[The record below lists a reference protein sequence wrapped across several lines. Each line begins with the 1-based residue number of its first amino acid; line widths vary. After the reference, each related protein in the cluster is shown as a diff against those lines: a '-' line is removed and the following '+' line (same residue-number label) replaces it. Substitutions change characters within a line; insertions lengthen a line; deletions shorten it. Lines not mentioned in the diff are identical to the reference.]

1 MIVKVFENE
10 EFAGRA
16 AADAII
22 AQISAKPN
30 SVLGLPTGSTPVPTY
45 RALSAA
51 CAEGRVSFK
60 DVKTFNLDEYVGL
73 NPAHEQS
80 YRYFMN
86 DNLFNHVDIDIA
98 NTNLP
103 CDGSDLDEATAAK
116 YDEKIIAAGGID
128 FQLLGIGGNGHIGF
142 NEPGDAF
149 VRGTHCVDLTESTI
163 QANSRLFDSIDDVPR
178 QAFTMGIGTIMS
190 AKTVLVMANGEV
202 KAQAVHDMIYGPIT
216 PSCQASILQ
225 LHPNVVVV
233 ADEAALSLCPEA

>member
-128 FQLLGIGGNGHIGF
+128 F
-142 NEPGDAF
+142 NEPGGAIDSL
-149 VRGTHCVDLTESTI
+149 THKQKITMATRE
-163 QANSRLFDSIDDVPR
+163 ANARFFGGDPMAVPEY
-178 QAFTMGIGTIMS
+178 AVTLGMKGIMNARKI
-190 AKTVLVMANGEV
+190 VLIAYGAN
-202 KAQAVHDMIYGPIT
+202 KAQAIHDTVYGRVTADVP
-216 PSCQASILQ
+216 ASILQ
-225 LHPNVVVV
+225 LHPNCSIYV
-233 ADEAALSLCPEA
+233 DKAAAAML

>member
-116 YDEKIIAAGGID
+116 DDEKIIAAGGID

-142 NEPGDAF
+142 NEAGGAERTLLRRRPHGCSGICGHPRHEGNHERTQDRAHRLRCKQGSGDP
-149 VRGTHCVDLTESTI
+149 RHRLRQSHRRC
-163 QANSRLFDSIDDVPR
+163 SRIHS
-178 QAFTMGIGTIMS
+178 S
-190 AKTVLVMANGEV
+190 ASSELL
-202 KAQAVHDMIYGPIT
+202 Y
-216 PSCQASILQ
+216 LR
-225 LHPNVVVV
+225 
-233 ADEAALSLCPEA
+233 

>member
-103 CDGSDLDEATAAK
+103 CDGSDLDDATAAK

-142 NEPGDAF
+142 NEPA
-149 VRGTHCVDLTESTI
+149 E
-163 QANSRLFDSIDDVPR
+163 P
-178 QAFTMGIGTIMS
+178 
-190 AKTVLVMANGEV
+190 
-202 KAQAVHDMIYGPIT
+202 
-216 PSCQASILQ
+216 SILSPTSRRSPW
-225 LHPNVVVV
+225 LPARRTHASSAETPWLFRNMRSPS
-233 ADEAALSLCPEA
+233 A

>member
-116 YDEKIIAAGGID
+116 YDEKIIAAGGI
-128 FQLLGIGGNGHIGF
+128 GHIGF
-142 NEPGDAF
+142 NEPGGAIDSL
-149 VRGTHCVDLTESTI
+149 THKQKITMATRE
-163 QANSRLFDSIDDVPR
+163 ANARFFGGDPMAVPEY
-178 QAFTMGIGTIMS
+178 AVTLGMKGIMNARKI
-190 AKTVLVMANGEV
+190 VLIAYGAN
-202 KAQAVHDMIYGPIT
+202 KAQAIHDTVYGRVTADVP
-216 PSCQASILQ
+216 ASILQ
-225 LHPNVVVV
+225 LHPNCSIYV
-233 ADEAALSLCPEA
+233 DKAAAAML

>member
-142 NEPGDAF
+142 NEPGGAIDSL
-149 VRGTHCVDLTESTI
+149 THKQKITMATRE
-163 QANSRLFDSIDDVPR
+163 ANARFFGGDPMAVPEY
-178 QAFTMGIGTIMS
+178 AVTLGMTGIMNARKI
-190 AKTVLVMANGEV
+190 VLIAYGAN
-202 KAQAVHDMIYGPIT
+202 KAQAIHDTVYGRVTADVP
-216 PSCQASILQ
+216 ASILQ
-225 LHPNVVVV
+225 LHPNCSIYV
-233 ADEAALSLCPEA
+233 DKAAAAML

>member
-142 NEPGDAF
+142 N
-149 VRGTHCVDLTESTI
+149 
-163 QANSRLFDSIDDVPR
+163 
-178 QAFTMGIGTIMS
+178 
-190 AKTVLVMANGEV
+190 
-202 KAQAVHDMIYGPIT
+202 
-216 PSCQASILQ
+216 
-225 LHPNVVVV
+225 
-233 ADEAALSLCPEA
+233 

>member
-80 YRYFMN
+80 YRYFM
-86 DNLFNHVDIDIA
+86 DKHLFDDINIDKARTHVLFGQAPDWKVECAEYDAAIEAAGATPDM
-98 NTNLP
+98 NV
-103 CDGSDLDEATAAK
+103 SDLCDAMKEAMTSVS
-116 YDEKIIAAGGID
+116 YSGITGKD
-128 FQLLGIGGNGHIGF
+128 ITWGEDG
-142 NEPGDAF
+142 EPNKAPL
-149 VRGTHCVDLTESTI
+149 VVKVVDGEYTE
-163 QANSRLFDSIDDVPR
+163 L
-178 QAFTMGIGTIMS
+178 
-190 AKTVLVMANGEV
+190 
-202 KAQAVHDMIYGPIT
+202 
-216 PSCQASILQ
+216 
-225 LHPNVVVV
+225 
-233 ADEAALSLCPEA
+233 

>member
-22 AQISAKPN
+22 AQINCKPN
-30 SVLGLPTGSTPVPTY
+30 SVLGLPTGSTPLTTY
-45 RALSAA
+45 NALAIA

-73 NPAHEQS
+73 DPSHDQS

-86 DNLFNHVDIDIA
+86 TNLFTRVDIDIA

-103 CDGSDLDEATAAK
+103 CDGSDISDEEAAT
-116 YDEKIIAAGGID
+116 YDARIAAAGGID

-142 NEPGDAF
+142 NEPGGAIDSL
-149 VRGTHCVDLTESTI
+149 THKQKITYETRV
-163 QANSRLFDSIDDVPR
+163 ANSRFFDNDPEKVPPY
-178 QAFTMGIGTIMS
+178 AVTLGMKGIMNARKI
-190 AKTVLVMANGEV
+190 VLIAYGAN
-202 KAQAVHDMIYGPIT
+202 KAQAVYDTVCGKVT
-216 PSCQASILQ
+216 PDVPASILQ
-225 LHPNVVVV
+225 LHPNVSIYVDK
-233 ADEAALSLCPEA
+233 AAEAKL

>member
-142 NEPGDAF
+142 NEPGTPF
-149 VRGTHCVDLTESTI
+149 GSLTHVVELTESTRE
-163 QANSRLFDSIDDVPR
+163 ANKRFFNSIDEVPTH
-178 QAFTMGIGTIMS
+178 AATMGIRTVMNARGILLIALGKAKAEIMK
-190 AKTVLVMANGEV
+190 KTLCGPVTEEV
-202 KAQAVHDMIYGPIT
+202 P
-216 PSCQASILQ
+216 ASVLQ
-225 LHPNVVVV
+225 LHPNCTVYC
-233 ADEAALSLCPEA
+233 DEEAAAFL